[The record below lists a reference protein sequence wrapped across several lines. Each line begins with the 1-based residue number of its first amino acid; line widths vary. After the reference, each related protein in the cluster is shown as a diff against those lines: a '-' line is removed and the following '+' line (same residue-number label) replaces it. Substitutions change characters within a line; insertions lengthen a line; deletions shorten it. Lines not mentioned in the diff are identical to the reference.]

1 MEALR
6 KIPLEMLIQILED
19 LYNGGAD
26 YIDISGDTD
35 VNGVPKDTIKI
46 TVKPEYMSDFNEEN
60 EVSLEHELELEWE
73 EEDENGESGLSE
85 EDINNLI

>member
-1 MEALR
+1 
-6 KIPLEMLIQILED
+6 MLIQILED

-35 VNGVPKDTIKI
+35 VNGVPKDIIKI

-60 EVSLEHELELEWE
+60 DVNLEHELELEWE
-73 EEDENGESGLSE
+73 EEDEDGESGLSE